1 MTRPVRLEWTVLD
14 TVIGPLLLA
23 ATAQGLVSV
32 VFHADP
38 QVRERTLERIGARLD
53 AEPVECR
60 TALLVEP
67 VRQVEDYLAGRRTDF
82 DLALDWSLSSGFNQQ
97 VLRELASGV
106 AYGTVVAYGD
116 LAARVGQPQAAQAV
130 GIAMGSNP
138 LPVVVPC
145 HRVVGADGSMVGF
158 GGGVETKRRLLELE
172 GVLPQPL
179 F

>member
-1 MTRPVRLEWTVLD
+1 MTRTARLEWTVLD
-14 TVIGPLLLA
+14 TEIGPLLLA
-23 ATAQGLVSV
+23 ATSRGLVSV
-32 VFHADP
+32 AFHATPD
-38 QVRERTLERIGARLD
+38 VRDRTLARIADRVD
-53 AEPVECR
+53 AEPVESR
-60 TALLVEP
+60 AGLLAEP
-67 VRQVEDYLAGRRTDF
+67 VAQVQDYLAGRRHDF
-82 DLALDWSLSSGFNQQ
+82 DLTLDWSLSSGFNQQ
-97 VLRELASGV
+97 VLAELASGV
-106 AYGTVVAYGD
+106 PYGTVVAYGD
-116 LAARVGQPQAAQAV
+116 LARRVGQPQAAQAV